1 MENQLRILIVED
13 SENDAKLLLRQLE
26 KEGKKL
32 VWARVES
39 AAEMTAALDRQSW
52 DVVISDYVMPQFSG
66 LDALKIFREK
76 QYDIPFIVV
85 SGQIGEDDAVA
96 AMKAGADD
104 YIMKTSLRKVGPA
117 LERELR
123 EAENRR
129 ARKKAEADQLAEHED
144 RLHAYERLAQLG
156 RLAGGL
162 AHELRNPLA
171 TISSSVFYLEHTL
184 KSADEK
190 TITHLQRMKSAVV
203 VCESTI
209 RNLLEEART
218 REPNLVREDLRA
230 VLNRIIAECAVPE
243 TVVVTCGFPPVEVIV
258 GVDVALLSMACR
270 NIVKNAVEAMN
281 GVGTITVKMDTDA
294 RSVVVSFRDSGPG
307 IAKEHLDRI
316 FQPLFT
322 TKATGVGFGLSV
334 AAMVIGK
341 HGGTIK
347 AESGNGSGAIFIMQ
361 LPLWEKSKVSRRESV
376 A

>member
-1 MENQLRILIVED
+1 
-13 SENDAKLLLRQLE
+13 
-26 KEGKKL
+26 
-32 VWARVES
+32 
-39 AAEMTAALDRQSW
+39 
-52 DVVISDYVMPQFSG
+52 
-66 LDALKIFREK
+66 
-76 QYDIPFIVV
+76 
-85 SGQIGEDDAVA
+85 
-96 AMKAGADD
+96 
-104 YIMKTSLRKVGPA
+104 
-117 LERELR
+117 
-123 EAENRR
+123 
-129 ARKKAEADQLAEHED
+129 
-144 RLHAYERLAQLG
+144 
-156 RLAGGL
+156 
-162 AHELRNPLA
+162 
-171 TISSSVFYLEHTL
+171 
-184 KSADEK
+184 
-190 TITHLQRMKSAVV
+190 MKSAVV